1 MPHHIFDTER
11 RHIAGPVFFQQLP
24 VGHSL
29 QKFLIGQV
37 FSAHRLKI
45 QLGLFAGC
53 PVFSDVQFINI
64 IVDLL
69 GRFLEQLLPFFQQLR
84 HPHVELS
91 DHRSDSQNDQQDH
104 HRNQNYRFQH
114 LFIQL
119 GQ

>member
-1 MPHHIFDTER
+1 MIINSYCRIIIAGLKVPHHVFNTER

-37 FSAHRLKI
+37 FSSHRLKI

-69 GRFLEQLLPFFQQLR
+69 GSLP
-84 HPHVELS
+84 
-91 DHRSDSQNDQQDH
+91 
-104 HRNQNYRFQH
+104 
-114 LFIQL
+114 
-119 GQ
+119 